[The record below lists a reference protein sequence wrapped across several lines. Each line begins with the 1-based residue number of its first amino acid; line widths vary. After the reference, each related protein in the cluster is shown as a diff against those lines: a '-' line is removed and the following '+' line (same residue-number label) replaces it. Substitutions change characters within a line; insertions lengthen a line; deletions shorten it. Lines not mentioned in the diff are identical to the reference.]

1 MKLKELLRGVLSEN
15 ELRRLVSGYDLVGDI
30 VIMTIPE
37 ELERKEQEI
46 ASVILADNHRVKV
59 VAKRAA
65 HYGGEFRSRPIKVIG
80 GEVRRE
86 TEVKEFGIRLQ
97 LDVEKIYFSV
107 RSGNERKRIA
117 SLVQSG
123 GKTYWCSF
131 PVLAHI
137 H

>member
-97 LDVEKIYFSV
+97 LEMWRKSIFLFAA
-107 RSGNERKRIA
+107 GMNENGLPPSYSR
-117 SLVQSG
+117 